1 VEGDAEFYFPGST
14 QKFSLATVTP
24 DDAGKA
30 VTWTVVA
37 NTTDRPLKASTKI
50 DKDGNLTI
58 AFNEKADLKITATS
72 KLDASVFDDTHV
84 LKLATLFTDR
94 IKAVNNTTTKK
105 LDITFKSID
114 LSSLTTEGAYLEII
128 LAGFPT
134 PLFSHQIA
142 SATLTGTVQ
151 TVSWPYRDY
160 ISQTATPC
168 IAPFD
173 GSCGAPLDAAPYT
186 GLEYNNLV
194 DTAITNTNSTLVDP
208 GEYIITVVLT
218 DGDTTTPV
226 VERISAGFKVTS
238 ADIAGAT
245 YP

>member
-30 VTWTVVA
+30 VTWTIEA
-37 NTTDRPLKASTKI
+37 NTTDRPLKASTRI
-50 DKDGNLTI
+50 DNDGNLTI
-58 AFNEKADLKITATS
+58 ALNEKADLKITATS

-94 IKAVNNTTTKK
+94 IKAVNNTTSKK
-105 LDITFKSID
+105 LDISFNSID
-114 LSSLTTEGAYLEII
+114 LSGVTTAGAYLEITQE
-128 LAGFPT
+128 GFPT
-134 PLFSHQIA
+134 PFFSTQLA
-142 SATLTGTVQ
+142 YGSLDGTVQ

-160 ISQTATPC
+160 ISQTASTC
-168 IAPFD
+168 AAPFD
-173 GSCGAPLDAAPYT
+173 GTGGAPLDAAPYDN
-186 GLEYNNLV
+186 LEYNTLA

-218 DGDTTTPV
+218 DGDATPV
-226 VERISAGFKVTS
+226 VERISASFKVTS
-238 ADIAGAT
+238 AHIASAT